1 MSFDLWRPLLGS
13 QCLGEVEQH
22 QDMGTCTQIIKF
34 YWGLE
39 SWSKL
44 LDKEWLNYCL
54 MIKHFIV
61 PFSLHCSHSF
71 PLLYPSLLCHHLS
84 IIPITNLLL
93 YKTQFF
99 FYRHLLHCC
108 LIIHIHTFC
117 CLLPHCHCCYCLIT
131 SLNRAFLLLYRTVQ
145 IIPGRHISM
154 SVYYE
159 RSFYH

>member
-54 MIKHFIV
+54 TFY
-61 PFSLHCSHSF
+61 C
-71 PLLYPSLLCHHLS
+71 PLLSTLQPLLSPALSLS
-84 IIPITNLLL
+84 S
-93 YKTQFF
+93 
-99 FYRHLLHCC
+99 
-108 LIIHIHTFC
+108 
-117 CLLPHCHCCYCLIT
+117 LP
-131 SLNRAFLLLYRTVQ
+131 
-145 IIPGRHISM
+145 P
-154 SVYYE
+154 SVYYTHYKSPFIQNPVFLLPSPSPLLFNHSYPYLLLSSAPLSLLLLFNHIPE
-159 RSFYH
+159 PCLSTALQDGADYPRQTHQYVCIL